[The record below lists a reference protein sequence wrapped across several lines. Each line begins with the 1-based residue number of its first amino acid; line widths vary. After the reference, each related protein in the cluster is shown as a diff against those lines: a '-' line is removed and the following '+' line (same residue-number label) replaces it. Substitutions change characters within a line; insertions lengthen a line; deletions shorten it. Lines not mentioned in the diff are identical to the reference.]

1 MAVAPVNDIVA
12 VTASQQGVVPRP
24 AVDDVVAGS
33 SEEPPVV
40 SRAAVDDVV
49 GRSSEEKVSFA
60 MAAYLVVALLTVQV
74 VRLVGA
80 GERAALGA
88 AW

>member
-1 MAVAPVNDIVA
+1 MAVAPVDDIVA
-12 VTASQQGVVPRP
+12 VTTGQQGVVARP
-24 AVDDVVAGS
+24 AVDDVVGRP
-33 SEEPPVV
+33 SEE
-40 SRAAVDDVV
+40 
-49 GRSSEEKVSFA
+49 EVSFA